1 MSPPSFQEAKNKRQK
16 ARAAGLDPNHWYA
29 VEQAHSL
36 GMGSVIAVRFWGTQV
51 AVYRDDRGVVHAI
64 EDRCAHRQVPLSKGV
79 VRGERLVCCYHG
91 WEYDPDGKLAHV
103 PHDLFGH
110 KLPACKLRS
119 FPVRVRYGL
128 LWVFFGDEERAAATP
143 MPEIPELEGPRPWA
157 CVPVDLTWRAHHSM
171 IIDNVSDF
179 THAFLHRRYQPFS
192 NDSKLTKLEPSE
204 DKVSLAYDT
213 RVGEGKI
220 SGLFV
225 DRKRVDTSSMELAYE
240 YPYQWSNTDDQ
251 IKHWLFVL
259 PIDERT
265 TRTFFLFYFKEFKV
279 PFLPLHIPHRMMKP
293 FLMVSNKLL
302 IEPLLRQDLYAVEAE
317 QAGWE
322 NHYEEP
328 IAELSPA
335 VQAFQALT
343 IKKWEEHLSRN
354 GKKKATGVEPGLID
368 AASLAKR
375 GLEAPL
381 EPGLAT

>member
-29 VEQAHSL
+29 VEQDHAL
-36 GMGSVIAVRFWGTQV
+36 GRGSVVAVQFWGAQV
-51 AVYRDDRGVVHAI
+51 AVYRDDRGIVHAI
-64 EDRCAHRQVPLSKGV
+64 EDRCAHRQLPLSKGV
-79 VRGERLVCCYHG
+79 VKGDRLVCCYHG
-91 WEYDPDGKLAHV
+91 WEYDPEGKLACV

-110 KLPACKLRS
+110 KLPACRLRTY
-119 FPVRVRYGL
+119 PVRVRYGL
-128 LWVFFGDEERAAATP
+128 LWVFFGDEERAATTP
-143 MPEIPELEGPRPWA
+143 MPEIAELEGPRPWA
-157 CVPVDLTWRAHHSM
+157 CVPVDFTWRAHHSM

-179 THAFLHRRYQPFS
+179 THAFLHQKYQPFS
-192 NDSKLTKLEPSE
+192 NDSKLTRLEPS
-204 DKVSLAYDT
+204 DDRVSLSYDT
-213 RVGEGKI
+213 RVGQGKI

-240 YPYQWSNTDDQ
+240 YPYQWSNIDDQ

-279 PFLPLHIPHRMMKP
+279 PFLPLHIPKRLMRP
-293 FLMVSNKLL
+293 FLKVSNKLL

-322 NHYEEP
+322 KHYEEP

-335 VQAFQALT
+335 VQAFQTLT
-343 IKKWEEHLSRN
+343 IKKWEQHLARD
-354 GKKKATGVEPGLID
+354 GKRSGTPAEAGLID
-368 AASLAKR
+368 PASLAKR
-375 GLEAPL
+375 APGAAF